1 MKTKDDDDL
10 FGEEA
15 SEDASIMK
23 SIAYAES
30 KLGHQMG
37 DPKQVEHAKNTPI
50 KYDVEDVDLKINS
63 SHLSSIAT
71 KAGEDLG
78 DCDIKDDDCI
88 SGQQKVMKESL
99 KLVDQGN

>member
-1 MKTKDDDDL
+1 M
-10 FGEEA
+10 ER
-15 SEDASIMK
+15 
-23 SIAYAES
+23 
-30 KLGHQMG
+30 
-37 DPKQVEHAKNTPI
+37 AKNSPI

-88 SGQQKVMKESL
+88 AGQQKVMKESL

>member
-1 MKTKDDDDL
+1 
-10 FGEEA
+10 
-15 SEDASIMK
+15 
-23 SIAYAES
+23 
-30 KLGHQMG
+30 MG

-88 SGQQKVMKESL
+88 SG
-99 KLVDQGN
+99 